1 VFFYFSTPPHKLS
14 IGVAHDEN
22 KKIKAHAWLSSG
34 EINLVP
40 ENPGFTR
47 FFLCMSV
54 FYPNEENLHLL
65 RPNFYCP
72 CRKGCKN
79 SKLVKD
85 FRISAPFRVGEKR
98 YSDSI

>member
-1 VFFYFSTPPHKLS
+1 
-14 IGVAHDEN
+14 
-22 KKIKAHAWLSSG
+22 
-34 EINLVP
+34 
-40 ENPGFTR
+40 
-47 FFLCMSV
+47 MSV
-54 FYPNEENLHLL
+54 FYPNVETLHLL

-72 CRKGCKN
+72 CPKGCKN